1 MFFEVSITKFRKG
14 GSEPSF
20 LTNLSNHSVNT
31 PSVVHG
37 ALLHPDPEVVLGRGY
52 AIPPFIQRMGSPS
65 PAIQDIHLPRKIR
78 VINSISQ
85 FDDPEGWKPV
95 KEKYDEKDFE
105 DGFKK
110 DDKPVTGPPYGKHF
124 TH

>member
-1 MFFEVSITKFRKG
+1 MINMHCKKV
-14 GSEPSF
+14 
-20 LTNLSNHSVNT
+20 LLLLSMRYC
-31 PSVVHG
+31 VVHG

-65 PAIQDIHLPRKIR
+65 PAIQDIHMPRKVR

-85 FDDPEGWKPV
+85 FDEPGGWKPV

-105 DGFKK
+105 DGFKE

-124 TH
+124 HISHHLMQIFRGN